1 MVYRLSTMRNRTKIA
16 FFILIWIFSALCAV
30 VGTIFISTAVILPQ
44 TPYEI
49 QENEIVSQIREE
61 MGQWI
66 GFSYFDQDAT
76 TAYYHNIT
84 IQFIEGRLQAI
95 DIEGKIIPEFKLWK
109 VEENR
114 ENGMVFYIQET
125 GVLTFLLFNNTAYEV
140 KIKHPEFLWIEV
152 FPSRR
157 LSIRYQPGEEF
168 SIVQRYYDEIDQR
181 EIVLNR
187 GTYFIVKNRPILE
200 WITKVVNTIW
210 ENFFDQF
217 TFVARTLLY
226 TVAIGG
232 GAGIITAFVLIITRI
247 SRLFSGKFWTYQILK
262 SLNGKLGKIIGLIPF
277 FDFNGEFFVE
287 ERFIDIIDLSSSWST
302 FKELFRQRWYDM
314 IFFPTALAAIITIV
328 FVQSSKN
335 DKLAALVWSPILSPI
350 VLIFLLLYFPTI
362 WAYNEG
368 GFKRMEISPQG
379 DIIAVKPLGKILREG
394 IGIIVGFSGI
404 LSLGALATEITQSV
418 AGQPTTTGQINVAG
432 FTLDLF
438 GLLLLILWTIG
449 LFLVLLG
456 SIIVGASLL
465 AINYLQTSHLKNI
478 EYLRQRS
485 DKDKLITNWGSVTY
499 QFTPMP
505 KETIYVKDD
514 KEPSL

>member
-1 MVYRLSTMRNRTKIA
+1 MVYRLSTMRNRTKII
-16 FFILIWIFSALCAV
+16 FFISIWILSVLCAV
-30 VGTIFISTAVILPQ
+30 LGTIFISTAVILPQ
-44 TPYEI
+44 TPYDI
-49 QENEIVSQIREE
+49 QENEIVSQIRDA
-61 MGQWI
+61 MGPLI
-66 GFSYFDQDAT
+66 GFSYFDTDAT
-76 TAYYHNIT
+76 TTYFQNIT
-84 IQFIEGRLQAI
+84 IEFIEGRLQAI
-95 DIEGKIIPEFKLWK
+95 DLEGRLIPDFKLWK

-114 ENGMVFYIQET
+114 ENGMVFYIPET
-125 GVLTFLLFNNTAYEV
+125 GVLALVLFNNTVYEV
-140 KIKHPEFLWIEV
+140 KIKQPEFLWIEL
-152 FPSRR
+152 FPVKR
-157 LSIRYQPGEEF
+157 LSIRYQPGEDF
-168 SIVQRYYDEIDQR
+168 SIVQRYYDEINQR
-181 EIVLNR
+181 EAVINR
-187 GTYFIVKNRPILE
+187 GSYFIVKIRPIFD
-200 WITKVVNTIW
+200 WFRHIANIIW
-210 ENFFDQF
+210 ENFFEQF
-217 TFVARTLLY
+217 IFVARTLLY

-232 GAGIITAFVLIITRI
+232 GAGIIAAFILIVTRI
-247 SRLFSGKFWTYQILK
+247 SQLFSGKHWTYLILR
-262 SLNGKLGKIIGLIPF
+262 SLNGKLGKIVGMIPI

-287 ERFIDIIDLSSSWST
+287 ERFIDVIDLSSSWST
-302 FKELFRQRWYDM
+302 FRELFRQRWYDM
-314 IFFPTALAAIITIV
+314 IFFPTSMAAILTIL
-328 FVQSSKN
+328 FVQNSKI
-335 DKLAALVWSPILSPI
+335 DKLTALVLSPLLSPI
-350 VLIFLLLYFPTI
+350 VLVFLLLYFPTI

-379 DIIAVKPLGKILREG
+379 DIIAIKPLGKILREG

-456 SIIVGASLL
+456 SIIVGASIL
-465 AINYLQTSHLKNI
+465 AVNYLQTAHLKNI

-499 QFTPMP
+499 QFTPMA